1 MILPANPPKL
11 LDQAQSV
18 LRTKHYSI
26 RTERVYLDWIKRYI
40 LFHDNPAGS
49 LAECGDY
56 YSGLI
61 FVHVAALI
69 SGISIVE

>member
-1 MILPANPPKL
+1 MILPANPPKF
-11 LDQAQSV
+11 LDQVQSV

-40 LFHDNPAGS
+40 LFHDNPACS

-56 YSGLI
+56 YLGLI